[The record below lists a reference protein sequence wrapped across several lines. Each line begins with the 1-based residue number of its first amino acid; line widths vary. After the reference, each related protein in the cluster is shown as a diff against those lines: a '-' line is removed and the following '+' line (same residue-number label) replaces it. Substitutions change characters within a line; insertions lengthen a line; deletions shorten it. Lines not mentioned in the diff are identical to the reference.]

1 MAYCLAIDLPQG
13 RGILGHSCSCR
24 VLMTMVHTPSK
35 KTGRAAGE
43 AFLKQML
50 GQQKR
55 LVVDRT
61 SHFGSSGLPTAEQLA
76 ETVAFSPQDG
86 NIWLCGQRMMLLQG
100 AAFGTIRR
108 ELIDALGFD
117 KARGLLTRIGWQAG
131 ARDAAQVSARWPE
144 GDHASLYSAGPRLHM
159 LEGMVNVE
167 VVRFEIDSSA
177 GHFYS
182 EFFWHNSLEADEHI
196 ASYGVGGEPACW
208 MEVGYASGY
217 ASALFGRLVVFR
229 EEECRC
235 MGHSACRIVGKPAE
249 LWEDLDVDLAY
260 LDADDFLSHS
270 TYGTG
275 GATEVAELGEAPAE
289 QAIVGISASFIAASQ
304 QLYRVAP
311 TQASVLLT
319 GESGVGKELFARTLH
334 ESSSRAGTAM
344 VALNCAALP
353 ENLVEA
359 ELFGVERG
367 AFTGAER
374 SRPGRFERAH
384 RGTLFLDE
392 IGTLSLSA
400 QSKILRVL
408 QEGEIERVG
417 GTALI
422 KVDVRVIAATNLD
435 LRREVEA
442 GRFREDLLY
451 RLNVFPIHLPPLR
464 ERREDI
470 ALLMSYF
477 LRRFSARHGI
487 KPTGFS
493 TRLVNTLLTYRFPGN
508 IRELQNL
515 IERGVI
521 AAGNAEVIDVVHLAE
536 AGEPLRSTP
545 FGLTAQGRLSSMT
558 EGEAAAKV
566 HQPLSGSAS
575 DTERVSV
582 EPELASLQ
590 AFMSGNAQELGTSLK
605 DIELRLVQTALQ
617 RCAGNVTAAA
627 QMLGMSRAQVSYR
640 LKGV

>member
-1 MAYCLAIDLPQG
+1 
-13 RGILGHSCSCR
+13 
-24 VLMTMVHTPSK
+24 MTMTR
-35 KTGRAAGE
+35 KTSSNPGRAMGDE
-43 AFLKQML
+43 FLKQLL
-50 GQQKR
+50 GRQKR
-55 LVVDRT
+55 LIVDRADQ
-61 SHFGSSGLPTAEQLA
+61 FGSTGLPTAEQLA
-76 ETVAFSPQDG
+76 ETITFAPQDG

-100 AAFGTIRR
+100 AAFGAIRR
-108 ELIDALGFD
+108 ELVEALGLD

-131 ARDAAQVSARWPE
+131 ARDAAQVSAQWPE

-167 VVRFEIDSSA
+167 VVRFDIDSSI

-196 ASYGVGGEPACW
+196 ASYGLGSEPACW

-217 ASALFGRLVVFR
+217 ASSLLGRLVVFR
-229 EEECRC
+229 EQECRC

-249 LWEDLDVDLAY
+249 QWEDIDTDLAHLDVS
-260 LDADDFLSHS
+260 DFLSRS
-270 TYGTG
+270 TYGS
-275 GATEVAELGEAPAE
+275 ADETEMAELDEPPEG
-289 QAIVGISASFIAASQ
+289 QAMVGISAAFVAASQ

-311 TQASVLLT
+311 TQATVLLT

-334 ESSSRAGTAM
+334 QASPRHHTPL

-353 ENLVEA
+353 ETLLEA

-367 AFTGAER
+367 AFTGADR
-374 SRPGRFERAH
+374 SRPGRFERAKG
-384 RGTLFLDE
+384 GTLFLDE
-392 IGTLSLSA
+392 IATLSLSA

-417 GTALI
+417 GTTAI
-422 KVDVRVIAATNLD
+422 PVDVRIIAATNVD

-470 ALLMSYF
+470 PLLMSYF
-477 LRRFSARHGI
+477 LRKFSARHGL
-487 KPTGFS
+487 KPIGFS
-493 TRLVNTLLTYRFPGN
+493 TRLVNALLTYRFPGN

-521 AAGNAEVIDVVHLAE
+521 AAGDGEVMDLVHLAE
-536 AGEPLRSTP
+536 AGEPLRAGGI
-545 FGLTAQGRLSSMT
+545 GLTAEGRLDAPAS
-558 EGEAAAKV
+558 EGAARAEAAPEAGE
-566 HQPLSGSAS
+566 PLM
-575 DTERVSV
+575 V
-582 EPELASLQ
+582 EPELADLQ
-590 AFMSGNAQELGTSLK
+590 AFISGRERVLGTSLK
-605 DIELRLVQTALQ
+605 EIEQRLVRLALE
-617 RCAGNVTAAA
+617 RTGGNLTAAA
-627 QMLGMSRAQVSYR
+627 QMLGMSRAQISYR
-640 LKGV
+640 LKGE

>member
-1 MAYCLAIDLPQG
+1 
-13 RGILGHSCSCR
+13 
-24 VLMTMVHTPSK
+24 MTMTHPFSSMP
-35 KTGRAAGE
+35 GRAFGE

-55 LVVDRT
+55 LVVDRANQ
-61 SHFGSSGLPTAEQLA
+61 FGATGRPTAEELA
-76 ETVAFSPQDG
+76 ETIAFAPQDG

-100 AAFGTIRR
+100 AAFGAMRR
-108 ELIDALGFD
+108 ELIEALGLD
-117 KARGLLTRIGWQAG
+117 KARGMLTRIGWQAG
-131 ARDAAQVSARWPE
+131 ARDAAQVSARWPD

-167 VVRFEIDSSA
+167 VVRFEIDSSI

-196 ASYGVGGEPACW
+196 ASYGVGREPACW
-208 MEVGYASGY
+208 MEIGYASGY
-217 ASALFGRLVVFR
+217 ASSLLGRLVVFR
-229 EEECRC
+229 EEQCRC

-249 LWEDLDVDLAY
+249 QWDDLDADLAY
-260 LDADDFLSHS
+260 LDADDFLSRS
-270 TYGTG
+270 TYGSG
-275 GATEVAELGEAPAE
+275 GETAIADLGEPAE
-289 QAIVGISASFIAASQ
+289 EQTIVGISAAFIAASQ

-311 TQASVLLT
+311 TQATVLLT
-319 GESGVGKELFARTLH
+319 GESGVGKELFARILH
-334 ESSSRAGTAM
+334 EANPRSNTPL

-353 ENLVEA
+353 ESLVEA

-384 RGTLFLDE
+384 GGTLFLDE
-392 IGTLSLSA
+392 IGTLDLTA

-408 QEGEIERVG
+408 QEGEVERVG
-417 GTALI
+417 GTTPI

-470 ALLMSYF
+470 PLLMNYF
-477 LRRFSARHGI
+477 LRKYSARHGLQ
-487 KPTGFS
+487 PAGFS
-493 TRLVNTLLTYRFPGN
+493 SRLVNALLTYSFPGN

-515 IERGVI
+515 IERGII
-521 AAGNAEVIDVVHLAE
+521 AAGDGEVIDVVHLAE
-536 AGEPLRSTP
+536 AGEPLRSQSI
-545 FGLTAQGRLSSMT
+545 GLTADGRLSASPPAPS
-558 EGEAAAKV
+558 ESPAVEVGGDSGESPAVA
-566 HQPLSGSAS
+566 
-575 DTERVSV
+575 
-582 EPELASLQ
+582 PELASLQ
-590 AFMSGNAQELGTSLK
+590 AFMTGREQELGTSLK
-605 DIELRLVQTALQ
+605 DIELRLVRMALE

-640 LKGV
+640 LKDD

>member
-1 MAYCLAIDLPQG
+1 
-13 RGILGHSCSCR
+13 
-24 VLMTMVHTPSK
+24 MTRATSSK
-35 KTGRAAGE
+35 PGRALAE
-43 AFLKQML
+43 EFLKQML

-55 LVVDRT
+55 LIVDRA
-61 SHFGSSGLPTAEQLA
+61 SQFGATGLPSAEQLA
-76 ETVAFSPQDG
+76 ETVAFAPQDG

-100 AAFGTIRR
+100 AAFGAIRR
-108 ELIDALGFD
+108 ELIETLGFD

-167 VVRFEIDSSA
+167 VVRFEIDSSI

-196 ASYGVGGEPACW
+196 AVYGLGSEPACW

-217 ASALFGRLVVFR
+217 ASSLLGRLVVFR
-229 EEECRC
+229 EEQCRC
-235 MGHSACRIVGKPAE
+235 MGYSACRIVGKPAE
-249 LWEDLDVDLAY
+249 QWEDLDVDLAY
-260 LDADDFLSHS
+260 LDADDFLSRS
-270 TYGTG
+270 TYGSG
-275 GATEVAELGEAPAE
+275 GETEIAQLEEASE
-289 QAIVGISASFIAASQ
+289 DQVIVGISAAFIAATQ

-311 TQASVLLT
+311 TQATVLLT

-334 ESSSRAGTAM
+334 QASPRRNTPL

-384 RGTLFLDE
+384 GGTLFLDE

-417 GTALI
+417 GTTSI

-470 ALLMSYF
+470 PLLMSYF
-477 LRRFSARHGI
+477 LRKFSARHGL
-487 KPTGFS
+487 KPSGFS
-493 TRLVNTLLTYRFPGN
+493 SRLVNTLLTYSFPGN

-521 AAGNAEVIDVVHLAE
+521 AAGNGEVIDVVHLAE
-536 AGEPLRSTP
+536 AGEPLRSTAI
-545 FGLTAQGRLSSMT
+545 GLTSEGRLSTPTPST
-558 EGEAAAKV
+558 TTPEEEPVLAGGSSGKDETKV
-566 HQPLSGSAS
+566 G
-575 DTERVSV
+575 

-590 AFMSGNAQELGTSLK
+590 AFVSGRDQALSTSLK
-605 DIELRLVQTALQ
+605 DIELRLVQLALE
-617 RCAGNVTAAA
+617 RSGGNITAAA

-640 LKGV
+640 LKGD

>member
-1 MAYCLAIDLPQG
+1 
-13 RGILGHSCSCR
+13 
-24 VLMTMVHTPSK
+24 MTMTRTISSK
-35 KTGRAAGE
+35 PGRALGE
-43 AFLKQML
+43 EFLKQML

-55 LVVDRT
+55 LIVDRANQ
-61 SHFGSSGLPTAEQLA
+61 FGAAGLPSAEQLA
-76 ETVAFSPQDG
+76 ETIAFAPQDG

-100 AAFGTIRR
+100 SAFGAIRR
-108 ELIDALGFD
+108 ELIEALGLD

-167 VVRFEIDSSA
+167 AVRFEIDSNI

-196 ASYGVGGEPACW
+196 ANYGVGSEPACW

-217 ASALFGRLVVFR
+217 ASSLLGRLVVFR
-229 EEECRC
+229 EQECRC
-235 MGHSACRIVGKPAE
+235 MGHSACRIIGKPADQ
-249 LWEDLDVDLAY
+249 WEDLDVDLAY
-260 LDADDFLSHS
+260 LDAGDFLSRS
-270 TYGTG
+270 TYGSG
-275 GATEVAELGEAPAE
+275 GETEVADIEEAAGD
-289 QAIVGISASFIAASQ
+289 QVIVGISAAFVAASQ

-319 GESGVGKELFARTLH
+319 GESGVGKELFARSLH
-334 ESSSRAGTAM
+334 EASPRSQTPL

-384 RGTLFLDE
+384 GGTLFLDE

-408 QEGEIERVG
+408 QEGEVERVG
-417 GTALI
+417 GTTPI

-470 ALLMSYF
+470 PLLMSYF
-477 LRRFSARHGI
+477 LRKFSARHGLT
-487 KPTGFS
+487 PTGFS
-493 TRLVNTLLTYRFPGN
+493 SRLVNTLLTYSFPGN

-521 AAGNAEVIDVVHLAE
+521 AAGDGEVIDVVHLAE
-536 AGEPLRSTP
+536 AGEPLRSQSI
-545 FGLTAQGRLSSMT
+545 GLTTEGRLASVADCDSAKTASNSPASSPT
-558 EGEAAAKV
+558 D
-566 HQPLSGSAS
+566 S
-575 DTERVSV
+575 DDGHLAVA
-582 EPELASLQ
+582 PELASLQ
-590 AFMSGNAQELGTSLK
+590 AFMSGREQELGTSLK
-605 DIELRLVQTALQ
+605 DIELRLVRLALA
-617 RCAGNVTAAA
+617 RCGGNITAAA

-640 LKGV
+640 LKDE

>member
-1 MAYCLAIDLPQG
+1 
-13 RGILGHSCSCR
+13 
-24 VLMTMVHTPSK
+24 MTMTRKAPSK
-35 KTGRAAGE
+35 LGRALGE
-43 AFLKQML
+43 EFLKQLL
-50 GQQKR
+50 GTQKR
-55 LVVDRT
+55 LVVDRARQ
-61 SHFGSSGLPTAEQLA
+61 FGAAGLPSAEQLA
-76 ETVAFSPQDG
+76 ETIAFAPQDG

-100 AAFGTIRR
+100 TAFGAIRR
-108 ELIDALGFD
+108 ELIEALGLD

-131 ARDAAQVSARWPE
+131 ARDAAQVSAQWPE
-144 GDHASLYSAGPRLHM
+144 GDHASLYAAGPRLHM

-196 ASYGVGGEPACW
+196 AAYGLGNEPACW
-208 MEVGYASGY
+208 MEIGYASGY
-217 ASALFGRLVVFR
+217 ASSLLGRLVVFR
-229 EEECRC
+229 EEQCRC

-249 LWEDLDVDLAY
+249 QWADLDVDLAY
-260 LDADDFLSHS
+260 LDAADFLSRS
-270 TYGTG
+270 TYCSGEE
-275 GATEVAELGEAPAE
+275 TEVAQLDEPTEEPS
-289 QAIVGISASFIAASQ
+289 IVGISAAFVAASQ

-311 TQASVLLT
+311 TQVTVLLT

-334 ESSSRAGTAM
+334 QASPRRNTPL

-374 SRPGRFERAH
+374 SRPGRFERADG
-384 RGTLFLDE
+384 GTLFLDE
-392 IGTLSLSA
+392 IGTLSPSA

-408 QEGEIERVG
+408 QEGEVERVG
-417 GTALI
+417 GTTPI

-435 LRREVEA
+435 LRNEVKA

-470 ALLMSYF
+470 PLLMSYF
-477 LRRFSARHGI
+477 LRKFSARHGL
-487 KPTGFS
+487 KPAGFS
-493 TRLVNTLLTYRFPGN
+493 TRLVNALLTYRFPGN

-521 AAGNAEVIDVVHLAE
+521 AAGNDEVVDVVHLAE
-536 AGEPLRSTP
+536 AGEPLRSAAV
-545 FGLTAQGRLSSMT
+545 GLTDDGHLSKLAGGTAASEAEPAVAGPGGR
-558 EGEAAAKV
+558 EDERKVGE
-566 HQPLSGSAS
+566 S
-575 DTERVSV
+575 
-582 EPELASLQ
+582 ELASLQ
-590 AFMSGNAQELGTSLK
+590 AFVSGRDQALSTSLK
-605 DIELRLVQTALQ
+605 DIEHLLVQLALD
-617 RCAGNVTAAA
+617 RTGGNITAAA

-640 LKGV
+640 LKGD